1 MCKFT
6 FSYVLLI
13 FFFWAKLTYLMFSEP
28 KLKVV
33 FLACCVWVGKGI
45 CPGQK
50 LVLQMAL
57 HMFQNF
63 FFLFYHWICGSGSGR
78 LWGALVGSTVLFS
91 SPRKSGRPRA
101 VSALRSLGGTL
112 FHFPRCGGC
121 EPRPPARPSRPALP

>member
-1 MCKFT
+1 
-6 FSYVLLI
+6 
-13 FFFWAKLTYLMFSEP
+13 MFSEP

-63 FFLFYHWICGSGSGR
+63 FFSFIIGFVEVAVEGCGVRLWVPQSCFLPPESRAGPGRFQPCGTWVEPSFTFPGAVGVSLGR
-78 LWGALVGSTVLFS
+78 LLDLAALLCL
-91 SPRKSGRPRA
+91 RKENDWIP
-101 VSALRSLGGTL
+101 VN
-112 FHFPRCGGC
+112 
-121 EPRPPARPSRPALP
+121 